1 MNMEAFWIT
10 WFVLSALMQLELNHR
25 ASLKLEKMQN
35 RISEMQQTLK
45 DNNKGENK

>member
-1 MNMEAFWIT
+1 MFLLAVAIIIGI
-10 WFVLSALMQLELNHR
+10 QLELNHR